1 MSADMDDLKAQL
13 YEFVPR
19 LTGECRPCTF
29 IGVLAGGIARDSGT
43 GSRSSSS
50 SSGGGGGGG
59 SSSGSSSSS
68 GGGGSSSSGSSSS
81 SSSSSR

>member
-1 MSADMDDLKAQL
+1 MDDLKAQL

-50 SSGGGGGGG
+50 SGGGGG

-68 GGGGSSSSGSSSS
+68 GGGGGSSSGSSSS
-81 SSSSSR
+81 R